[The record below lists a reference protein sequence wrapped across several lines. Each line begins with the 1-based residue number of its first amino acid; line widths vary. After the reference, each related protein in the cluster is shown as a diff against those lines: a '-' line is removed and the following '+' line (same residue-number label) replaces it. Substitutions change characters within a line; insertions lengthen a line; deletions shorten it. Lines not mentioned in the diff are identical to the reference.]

1 MCTGLQIGSLERSLS
16 MLTLERQ
23 TYATLE
29 QEEQAREQGLREQR
43 QAYVVSALAGE
54 TITLDELDGVGWT
67 PRDLTAAVDRAKT
80 RATLLETCNA
90 GQVDDELAGTD
101 PEITK
106 VKEWENSERLRIAIE
121 ARDKIT
127 AIQSRHQDLL
137 RRKNAA
143 EDARVKLT
151 ESMPVEYRQKVAQ
164 LLNQLSALSRRVRT
178 IHTSMATSRDF
189 GALSASKRDSGLA
202 EIRDLEHEMAQI
214 VREIQVIEGQ
224 SIAAPVVAVVE

>member
-1 MCTGLQIGSLERSLS
+1 

-29 QEEQAREQGLREQR
+29 QEQQVREQGLREQR

-54 TITLDELDGVGWT
+54 TITLDELDGVGWA
-67 PRDLTAAVDRAKT
+67 PLDLTAAVDRAKN
-80 RATLLETCNA
+80 RATLLETCND

-101 PEITK
+101 AEIAK
-106 VKEWENSERLRIAIE
+106 VAQWQDAERLRIAIE

-127 AIQSRHQDLL
+127 VIQNRHQDLL
-137 RRKNAA
+137 RRKNAG

-151 ESMPVEYRQKVAQ
+151 ESMPVTYRQKVAQ
-164 LLNQLSALSRRVRT
+164 LLNQLSALSRRIRM
-178 IHTSMATSRDF
+178 IHSSMATSRDF
-189 GALSASKRDSGLA
+189 GALTATKHDSGLA
-202 EIRDLEHEMAQI
+202 EIRDLESSMAQI
-214 VREIQVIEGQ
+214 VSEIQVIEGQ